1 MGTDKAFLTY
11 QSKPFVKIITE
22 EMQQITDD
30 LIVVIGSK
38 KKSDFA
44 AVLDPKVRIL
54 EDKQELGNPIGG
66 MLTGFETAIH
76 DYIAVLACDSPLV
89 RNQVVK
95 LLFKA
100 ARNYDAAV
108 PIWEDRNTEPLC
120 AVYNKELARR
130 AAMDALRMGKIGPKN
145 LLAQLVNV
153 NYVDVSKIRKFDP
166 TLASLINVNSKEDY
180 ARLLGGNKKAIP
192 KSR

>member
-1 MGTDKAFLTY
+1 MSGRATPTRPRSLSVAVLAGGKSLRMGTDKAFLTY

-76 DYIAVLACDSPLV
+76 DHIAMLA
-89 RNQVVK
+89 
-95 LLFKA
+95 
-100 ARNYDAAV
+100 
-108 PIWEDRNTEPLC
+108 
-120 AVYNKELARR
+120 
-130 AAMDALRMGKIGPKN
+130 
-145 LLAQLVNV
+145 
-153 NYVDVSKIRKFDP
+153 
-166 TLASLINVNSKEDY
+166 
-180 ARLLGGNKKAIP
+180 
-192 KSR
+192 